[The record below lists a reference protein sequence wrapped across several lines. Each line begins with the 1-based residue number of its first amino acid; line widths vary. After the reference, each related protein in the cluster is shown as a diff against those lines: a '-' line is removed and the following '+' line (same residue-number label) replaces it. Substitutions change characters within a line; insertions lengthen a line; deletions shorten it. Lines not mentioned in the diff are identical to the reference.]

1 MADHR
6 NPMPPG
12 EPSGPDRAHSALP
25 TPPAIATDVRTKLD
39 ALQSQL
45 DALEDLVTG
54 TKVPGGLVALT
65 VPIKVEEALHAVIL
79 ELQRNK
85 RFRQQVLLAC
95 GRLQQHFKTGPLT
108 ALIEVVS
115 GE

>member
-1 MADHR
+1 MAERMAD
-6 NPMPPG
+6 PVEESPG
-12 EPSGPDRAHSALP
+12 RVTAR
-25 TPPAIATDVRTKLD
+25 DVQEQVVT
-39 ALQSQL
+39 LQAQVTE
-45 DALEDLVTG
+45 LEDLVLG
-54 TKVPGGLVALT
+54 RSVPGGLVALT

-79 ELQRNK
+79 ELQQNR

-108 ALIEVVS
+108 DLIHVVS